1 MLVIGEKEEN
11 YMNNTIKY
19 TDEDLEFGEIME
31 DFLPP
36 PQELVLKSIKVKIP
50 LELTEKKF
58 SFLKEE
64 ASKKN
69 ISYQNLIESI
79 IDEYFDRNLIKK

>member
-36 PQELVLKSIKVKIP
+36 PEKLVLKSIKVNI
-50 LELTEKKF
+50 LLQLTEKNF

-64 ASKKN
+64 ARKKN
-69 ISYQNLIESI
+69 LSYQNLIESI
-79 IDEYFDRNLIKK
+79 IDEYFNQNLIKK